1 MILKNPSLPS
11 QGLRSRQDQK
21 DVSEGRGQSVFEGLT
36 VRREGVWW
44 LCLGVKNYLL
54 ERMIWR

>member
-21 DVSEGRGQSVFEGLT
+21 DVSEGHGQSVFEGLT
-36 VRREGVWW
+36 VRREAVWW
-44 LCLGVKNYLL
+44 SCLGVKNYL